1 MPLKHLAL
9 GAFGGIQHFLQ
20 MFSSCW
26 LLVLEIRGSSVESTA
41 FFIKNNAKPVAKGIT
56 RAAITLVQGCL
67 AAVAS
72 FTSAVAI
79 SSHDGAR

>member
-1 MPLKHLAL
+1 
-9 GAFGGIQHFLQ
+9 
-20 MFSSCW
+20 
-26 LLVLEIRGSSVESTA
+26 VESTA